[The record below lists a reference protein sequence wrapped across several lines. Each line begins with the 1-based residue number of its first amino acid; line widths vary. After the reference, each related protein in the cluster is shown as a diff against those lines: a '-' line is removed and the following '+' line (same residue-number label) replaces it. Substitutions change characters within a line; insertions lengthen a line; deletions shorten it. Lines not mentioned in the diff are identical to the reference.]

1 MTVSVHII
9 AYNEEL
15 TLPDLLRDI
24 EEQTYPR
31 EKTEIV
37 LINSASTDHTAQ
49 VIADFAA
56 KHSDFLA
63 VRVGENPKRVTPA
76 AWNAALRL
84 SSADVIIH
92 MDAHARIEKDFIEK
106 NMRHIAAGEDIVGGY
121 IGNFSLVNTPFGDAV
136 NKAEDAMFGG
146 SFASFRRSEESGYV
160 DTLGFAAYRKEVFE
174 TVGIYNEQFLRTEDN
189 DMHYRMRKAGYK
201 FFYTP
206 EIRSMRKTRNSLLSL
221 LKQKFLNGYWIGQ
234 TSKRSPKC
242 FSTYHFVPFLFLLAI
257 LGTSLLAGFGLWFF
271 AAAMWGAYS
280 LVLLASVVVAF
291 LTGGFN
297 LFYLLLPVML
307 FALHIGYGV
316 GTLIGFIHSYPFKEE
331 DSES

>member
-1 MTVSVHII
+1 MTVSVHIV

-37 LINSASTDHTAQ
+37 LIDCASTDDTQRVIDEFAQ
-49 VIADFAA
+49 NAEG
-56 KHSDFLA
+56 FLA
-63 VRVGENPKRVTPA
+63 VRIGHNEKRTTPA
-76 AWNAALRL
+76 GWNEALKL
-84 SSADVIIH
+84 STAQVVIH
-92 MDAHARIEKDFIEK
+92 LDAHARIEKDFIEK
-106 NMRHIAAGEDIVGGY
+106 SMKYIAAGEDIVGGFV
-121 IGNFSLVNTPFGDAV
+121 GNFSVTNTLFGDAV

-146 SFASFRRSEESGYV
+146 SFAKFRRSEQSGYL
-160 DTLGFAAYRKEVFE
+160 DTMAFAAYRKEVFE
-174 TVGIYNEQFLRTEDN
+174 KVGFYNERCIRTEDN
-189 DMHYRMRKAGYK
+189 EMHYRMRKAGYK

-206 EIRSMRKTRNSLLSL
+206 EIRSSRKTRNGLLPL

-234 TSKRSPKC
+234 ASKRSPKC
-242 FSTYHFVPFLFLLAI
+242 FSMYHFIPFLFLLAI

-297 LFYLLLPVML
+297 LFYLLLPMML

-316 GTLIGFIHSYPFKEE
+316 GTLIGFIRSYPFKEE